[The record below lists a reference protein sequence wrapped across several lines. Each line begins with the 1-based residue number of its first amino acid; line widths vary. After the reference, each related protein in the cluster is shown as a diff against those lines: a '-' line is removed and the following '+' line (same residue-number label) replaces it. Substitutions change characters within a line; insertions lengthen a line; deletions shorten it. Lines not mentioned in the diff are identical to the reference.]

1 MSTFFLSEEIDH
13 GPTRDSRG
21 PTPVRGALPPPGA
34 YVLSGVRAKLVFHG
48 PDGASDALN
57 EGVLREWDARAV
69 PIIVIAANGDERD
82 RVVRALAVQLGAVA
96 QHGTA
101 SSDNVIEI
109 GGLRIDKEAHRVS
122 VGDVPIALTE
132 LELKLLVTLAARRD
146 RVQDRSTLLTD
157 VWGISGDTAT
167 RTVDTHVKRLRG
179 KLRGARIFIESVR
192 GVGYRL
198 SETPSPQ
205 AADIRQRPDC
215 ANDTQSPCGSLA
227 SARQATRAAAAPT
240 CSGIDPRSS

>member
-1 MSTFFLSEEIDH
+1 MSTFFLSKEINE
-13 GPTRDSRG
+13 GPTRDNRG
-21 PTPVRGALPPPGA
+21 PTLAVGALPPPGA
-34 YVLSGVRAKLVFHG
+34 YVLSGVRAKLVLHG
-48 PDGASDALN
+48 LDGASDPLD
-57 EGVLREWDARAV
+57 EGFLREWDARAV
-69 PIIVIAANGDERD
+69 PIIVIAANGEERD
-82 RVVRALAVQLGAVA
+82 RVVRALALQLGAAA

-101 SSDNVIEI
+101 SSDSVIEI
-109 GGLRIDKEAHRVS
+109 GELHIDREAHRVT
-122 VGDVPIALTE
+122 VGDMPISLTE

-198 SETPSPQ
+198 SETPSPHPG
-205 AADIRQRPDC
+205 IRQRPDC
-215 ANDTQSPCGSLA
+215 ANDTQPPCGSLA
-227 SARQATRAAAAPT
+227 SARQVTRATAAST
-240 CSGIDPRSS
+240 CAGVDSRSS